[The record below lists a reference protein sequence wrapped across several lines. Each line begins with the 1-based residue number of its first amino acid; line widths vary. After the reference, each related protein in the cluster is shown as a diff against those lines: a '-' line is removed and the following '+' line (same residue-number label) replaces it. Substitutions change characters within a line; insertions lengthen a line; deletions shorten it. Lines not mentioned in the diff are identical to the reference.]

1 MYNNKIT
8 YNFLNVIL
16 MADNSERVADKCEV
30 IEPLE
35 LREAVINKLKNN
47 KYNV

>member
-1 MYNNKIT
+1 
-8 YNFLNVIL
+8 
-16 MADNSERVADKCEV
+16 MADRSERVADKCEV

-35 LREAVINKLKNN
+35 LRETVINRLKNN